1 MTTLPRSALFI
12 LLSLAAVTG
21 GSLSAQD
28 AAPQRMKGMSQQI
41 VVRKAAEL
49 HALAPSGDFVAVLDQ
64 SVAQR
69 DPKASKVADHN
80 NGWLQLAAVELG
92 AAVTVKGKY
101 FVPIDAAQKPVAF
114 RFTVRKQ
121 TKAGLLIYAD
131 RTLKCE
137 TTQPGQWVE
146 FTAELPVKT
155 DATLSEPGGV
165 FLMMSALPLAG
176 PVYLDDV
183 SVTSASGVALWAY
196 PSFE

>member
-1 MTTLPRSALFI
+1 MILKPRSSFVLF
-12 LLSLAAVTG
+12 LSLAVAA

-28 AAPQRMKGMSQQI
+28 AAPQRMKGMAQQI

-49 HALAPSGDFVAVLDQ
+49 HVLAPSGDFVAVLDQ

-69 DPKASKVADHN
+69 DPKASKVMDHN
-80 NGWLQLAAVELG
+80 NGWLQLAAGELG
-92 AAVTVKGKY
+92 AAVTVKGQY
-101 FVPIDAAQKPVAF
+101 FIPIDATQKPTAF

-121 TKAGLLIYAD
+121 TKAGLLIYAE
-131 RTLKCE
+131 RTFKLE
-137 TTQPGQWVE
+137 TTQPGQWVD
-146 FTAELPVKT
+146 FTAELPVKS

-183 SVTSASGVALWAY
+183 SVTSASGTALWAY